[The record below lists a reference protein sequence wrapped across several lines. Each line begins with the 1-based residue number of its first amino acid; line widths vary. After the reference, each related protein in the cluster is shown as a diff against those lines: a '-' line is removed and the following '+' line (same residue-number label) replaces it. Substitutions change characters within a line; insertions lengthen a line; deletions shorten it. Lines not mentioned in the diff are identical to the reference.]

1 MKSPL
6 DADALAH
13 ARAVSQMDVE
23 ADTSGVPRWS
33 PPNASRGELW
43 QTASEN
49 QSSQA
54 RRMQQRVAERT
65 GGATFEVG
73 DVVRVA
79 VAFDDKPKLQGTGMN
94 LVVLHRQEKGDHK
107 NLAYTLG
114 RPEGYVG
121 RKYDRSSFV
130 GVTMGRKKAV
140 ARAEDLGL
148 EEALTRFRAKTLP
161 MMSQRALI
169 GKQSISGVQG
179 HGYCNCRKGQ
189 CNTTACKCFRAG
201 VTCRSGCHKGN
212 NRCLNDRQT
221 WRQTSAPEWKPDK

>member
-130 GVTMGRKKAV
+130 GVMMGRKKTV

-161 MMSQRALI
+161 KMSQR
-169 GKQSISGVQG
+169 
-179 HGYCNCRKGQ
+179 
-189 CNTTACKCFRAG
+189 
-201 VTCRSGCHKGN
+201 
-212 NRCLNDRQT
+212 
-221 WRQTSAPEWKPDK
+221 